1 MATQEQVQPHVL
13 RPVFQA
19 NDKNFTVLCEVC
31 ADYFLRDARDH
42 VLALADSG
50 GPARVSAMV
59 EVAQSEVDF
68 DCQESGYEDEI
79 GDIMSPG
86 VEEGTESEES
96 DADSVYH
103 FHCQGCGYED
113 DTGFIMCPVCGGGLK
128 GCEEG
133 LESED
138 ERHAES
144 TSTEE
149 IEGLR
154 RTV

>member
-1 MATQEQVQPHVL
+1 
-13 RPVFQA
+13 
-19 NDKNFTVLCEVC
+19 
-31 ADYFLRDARDH
+31 
-42 VLALADSG
+42 
-50 GPARVSAMV
+50 MV

-133 LESED
+133 LESEE

-149 IEGLR
+149 IERLR
-154 RTV
+154 RIV